1 MLAAKVRIEGSD
13 LLWVAGL
20 QWEPDADVVDTSRF
34 GARLRSSINGV
45 VGLTEATLSDVKGVP
60 SLAAMVSLQATEG
73 VNLFFERVT
82 VEQEDGSTTDG
93 YWTVITQDKSPV
105 YGSDVI
111 HSTEEDALIDLQTKL
126 QALGN
131 RITLVV
137 GRNAADI
144 AEHHSLTSVSLAEFL
159 TESNA
164 FDEMKGAST
173 WSKASTVS
181 VRAMIGL
188 GVVLTLLSLAMAGYY
203 LYDKKQA
210 QEELKKQVMNARM
223 SFMREKNRIIGAP
236 DFNGAYDVIVG
247 LFDRYDWYVANW
259 QVREYQCGMGS
270 CNLRYRTLG
279 GTLSDFAL
287 ASGTPVDGLIFDS
300 QESGTVTM
308 VVPYEPVVEELD
320 LQSNAGSFNQMV
332 DFCQKAR
339 KGGVTCE
346 LQPPTPLSFNG
357 MEHISAGQLFSFGQ
371 LKIEGAIG
379 DLGFLH
385 RELFEGSNYKWIR
398 ISQFDVTVAGNTLNV
413 LLEGSYVVR

>member
-1 MLAAKVRIEGSD
+1 MLAAKVKIDGLD
-13 LLWVAGL
+13 QLWVAGL

-34 GARLRSSINGV
+34 GARLKSSINGV
-45 VGLTEATLSDVKGVP
+45 VGLTEAALSEVKGVP
-60 SLAAMVSLQATEG
+60 SLAALVSLYTTEG

-82 VEQEDGSTTDG
+82 VEQEDGSTSDG

-126 QALGN
+126 QALGDN
-131 RITLVV
+131 ITLVA
-137 GRNAADI
+137 GKNAAEI
-144 AEHHSLTSVSLAEFL
+144 AEHHSLTSVSLSDFL

-164 FDEMKGAST
+164 LTELKGVST

-181 VRAMIGL
+181 VKALIAL
-188 GVVLTLLSLAMAGYY
+188 GVVLMLVAISVAGYY
-203 LYDKKQA
+203 IYDKRKA
-210 QEELKKQVMNARM
+210 QEELKKQVMSART
-223 SFMREKNRIIGAP
+223 SFMREKNRIVGAP
-236 DFNGAYDVIVG
+236 DFNGAYDVILG
-247 LFDRYDWYVANW
+247 LFDRNDWYVANW
-259 QVREYQCGMGS
+259 QVRQYQCGMGA
-270 CNLRYRTLG
+270 CNLKYRTIG